1 MLQNYGRNEV
11 TEMKIR
17 IAVQKRAKH
26 KVLHNVNFPVIK
38 KLLKYPPKLFKTTC
52 QMTETAVKECFCG
65 LQSHIYVMS
74 VLLPRSKLENR

>member
-17 IAVQKRAKH
+17 IAIQKRAKH

-38 KLLKYPPKLFKTTC
+38 KLLKKSPK
-52 QMTETAVKECFCG
+52 A
-65 LQSHIYVMS
+65 LQNHM
-74 VLLPRSKLENR
+74 PDD

>member
-17 IAVQKRAKH
+17 IAIQKRAKH

-38 KLLKYPPKLFKTTC
+38 KLLKKSPKAF
-52 QMTETAVKECFCG
+52 QNHM
-65 LQSHIYVMS
+65 
-74 VLLPRSKLENR
+74 PDD